1 MLRTALALASRDMAI
16 FPCRQRSK
24 LPATERG
31 FLDASK
37 DPAIV
42 EQWWRSDPNYNI
54 GVATGAAST
63 GLVAVDID
71 GLDAELELRK
81 LEAEYSELPPSVEVI
96 TGKGQHIW
104 LRVPDGTDLRCSA
117 GKLAP
122 GCDIRAN
129 GGYVLAPPSV
139 HPTGRRYAWSVDSA
153 DTIAAAPDWLLAK
166 LNPSRTDA
174 GGRSTPPPEWRE
186 LIKGVAEGARNTSA
200 TKLAGYLLRRQVD
213 ALVALELVQLW
224 NEMRCTPPLPADDIY
239 RIVNSIAGKELKR
252 RGASN
257 DHR

>member
-96 TGKGQHIW
+96 TGKA
-104 LRVPDGTDLRCSA
+104 GTF
-117 GKLAP
+117 
-122 GCDIRAN
+122 GCVCPMER
-129 GGYVLAPPSV
+129 
-139 HPTGRRYAWSVDSA
+139 TC
-153 DTIAAAPDWLLAK
+153 AA
-166 LNPSRTDA
+166 
-174 GGRSTPPPEWRE
+174 
-186 LIKGVAEGARNTSA
+186 
-200 TKLAGYLLRRQVD
+200 
-213 ALVALELVQLW
+213 
-224 NEMRCTPPLPADDIY
+224 LPA
-239 RIVNSIAGKELKR
+239 NW
-252 RGASN
+252 
-257 DHR
+257 H